1 MRTPEW
7 TTGMAF
13 DRIYYVTLKEAVA
26 LVKSIRHRAD
36 TLTIRKFLV
45 GVVHPEIAGDDRI
58 DAYAERYQESV
69 DRIDEPSLP
78 MLKIGHP
85 DDEVDTFIPEDF
97 WRYSMAIEPEAE
109 ACFDVSNLGSEI
121 EKRWD
126 QLPYR
131 FRKANDVDIPG
142 MRCTLYQL
150 AEGIH
155 FPRQKLE
162 AIVRDPAWQKWI
174 AKPSAAR
181 KRGRIPEW
189 KWDEV
194 KATLTIE
201 ASRDPSL
208 LTSGTGK
215 IVEFMAGEFRTWH
228 HNDHPDLS
236 DLYAYADR
244 CVIRPI
250 PPEQHHAPGSPEL

>member
-13 DRIYYVTLKEAVA
+13 DSSIFVTLAGAVH
-26 LVKSIRHRAD
+26 LVKDIRPRANQ
-36 TLTIRKFLV
+36 LTIRKFLV
-45 GVVHPEIAGDDRI
+45 GIAHPDIAGNDRI
-58 DAYAERYQESV
+58 EAFAERYHEAV
-69 DRIDEPSLP
+69 FRIDEPHLP
-78 MLKIGHP
+78 MRTVAHP
-85 DDEVDTFIPEDF
+85 DDEIDTFIPEDF
-97 WRYSMAIEPEAE
+97 WRYMMAIEPEAE
-109 ACFDVSNLGSEI
+109 ACFRVSNLGSEI

-131 FRKANDVDIPG
+131 FRKANDVDLPG

-150 AEGIH
+150 AEGVH
-155 FPRQKLE
+155 FPKAKLE
-162 AIVRDPAWQKWI
+162 AMVRDPAWQNWI
-174 AKPSAAR
+174 STPSPAR

-194 KATLTIE
+194 KAALTKA
-201 ASRDPSL
+201 ASCDPAL
-208 LTSGTGK
+208 LTGGPGK
-215 IVEFMAGEFRTWH
+215 IVEFMAAEFRTLH
-228 HNDHPDLS
+228 SDDHPDLS

-250 PPEQHHAPGSPEL
+250 PPEELYPPA